1 MKVWNATASR
11 MRCMATMRVL
21 QTYLDGALDE
31 VAARRVAEHLEDC
44 RRCGLEAEVYQEIKT
59 ALGEQDRTV
68 DPRAIE
74 RLRHFGEQLARG
86 DASAHGDHGA

>member
-11 MRCMATMRVL
+11 MRCMTTMRVL

-44 RRCGLEAEVYQEIKT
+44 RRCGLEAEVYEEIKT

-74 RLRHFGEQLARG
+74 RLRRFAEQLARG
-86 DASAHGDHGA
+86 EPSAHGDHGA

>member
-1 MKVWNATASR
+1 MKVWNATKSR

-21 QTYLDGALDE
+21 QTYLDGSLDE

-59 ALGEQDRTV
+59 ALGEQNRTV
-68 DPRAIE
+68 DPRTIE

-86 DASAHGDHGA
+86 DASARGDHGA

>member
-1 MKVWNATASR
+1 MRVWNATASR

-59 ALGEQDRTV
+59 ALGGQDRTV

-86 DASAHGDHGA
+86 DASARGDHGA